1 MTRKVLLTGRPGC
14 GKTTLIKR
22 VVNELARP
30 AGGFY
35 TEEIRER
42 GARVGFKIVTLA
54 GEETVLSH
62 VDFKIANRI
71 GKYRLDLSGLETI
84 GVAALRRAVAAR
96 HLVVIDEIGP
106 MEIRSRVFCDAVK
119 EALDINVPVLGTI
132 SVRPNPFTNA
142 IKNRRDV
149 TIIEVSS
156 EQSRPTRIR
165 LVRPIQSVKRKSKAV
180 RRRPAFQKHFVQN
193 SFSRQLSECEL
204 VLASLSPCASKLNEP
219 VAFRNPVPTVFNL
232 ASPEV

>member
-62 VDFKIANRI
+62 VDFKTANRI
-71 GKYRLDLSGLETI
+71 GKYGLDLSGLETI

-106 MEIRSRVFCDAVK
+106 MEIRSRVFCGAVN
-119 EALDINVPVLGTI
+119 EALDSNVPVLGTI

-142 IKNRRDV
+142 IKSRHDV
-149 TIIEVSS
+149 TIIEVRRSNRD
-156 EQSRPTRIR
+156 Q
-165 LVRPIQSVKRKSKAV
+165 LVSDLSDQFKA
-180 RRRPAFQKHFVQN
+180 
-193 SFSRQLSECEL
+193 
-204 VLASLSPCASKLNEP
+204 
-219 VAFRNPVPTVFNL
+219 
-232 ASPEV
+232 

>member
-42 GARVGFKIVTLA
+42 GARVGFKIVTTDGKEA
-54 GEETVLSH
+54 V
-62 VDFKIANRI
+62 FANVNFPATAEPQRL
-71 GKYRLDLSGLETI
+71 GKYGLDLSGLETI

-106 MEIRSRVFCDAVK
+106 MEIRSRTFCDAVN

-149 TIIEVSS
+149 TIIEVGRSNRDQLVS
-156 EQSRPTRIR
+156 DLSDQFKACNGNQKRCEDAPHSKSTSCKIPFRASFGVRTRPR
-165 LVRPIQSVKRKSKAV
+165 
-180 RRRPAFQKHFVQN
+180 
-193 SFSRQLSECEL
+193 
-204 VLASLSPCASKLNEP
+204 
-219 VAFRNPVPTVFNL
+219 VAFALRVQT
-232 ASPEV
+232 E